1 MSFLDYLEPEESLN
15 EIIFGLV
22 MMLSFTLAAGL
33 ATRSGEAGGVGTL
46 LLAAIGAN
54 VAWGIIDAAL
64 SLMGKLFDRR
74 RQVRLLRA
82 LRAAPNEEAALAKIR
97 NQLDS
102 TLESIAQTADREQL
116 YRTILATLTHG
127 TLPKL
132 GGIRRDDWLAALA
145 VFCLVAAS
153 IIPAVL
159 PFLFIGDVWL
169 ALRISNALLIGLL
182 FFTGYHWARYIDI
195 NPWLAGLGLMTLG
208 LVLVAI
214 AIALGG

>member
-33 ATRSGEAGGVGTL
+33 ATRSGEGGVGTL

-54 VAWGIIDAAL
+54 VAWGIIDATL

-82 LRAAPNEEAALAKIR
+82 LRAAPNEEAVLARIR

-102 TLESIAQTADREQL
+102 SLESVAQTADREQL
-116 YRTILATLTHG
+116 YRSILETLTRG

-132 GGIRRDDWLAALA
+132 GGIKRDDWWAALA

-169 ALRISNALLIGLL
+169 ALRVSNALLIGLL
-182 FFTGYHWARYIDI
+182 FFTGYHWARYIDV

>member
-33 ATRSGEAGGVGTL
+33 ATRTGADGVGTL
-46 LLAAIGAN
+46 LFAAIGAN
-54 VAWGIIDAAL
+54 IAWGIIDAAL
-64 SLMGKLFDRR
+64 SLMGTLFDRR

-82 LRAAPNEEAALAKIR
+82 LRAAPDEDAALAKIR
-97 NQLDS
+97 NQLEP
-102 TLESIAQTADREQL
+102 TLESVTRTADREHL
-116 YRTILATLTHG
+116 YRSILATLTHG
-127 TLPKL
+127 TPPKL
-132 GGIRRDDWLAALA
+132 GGIKRDDWMAALA

-159 PFLFIGDVWL
+159 PFLFVGDVWL

-182 FFTGYHWARYIDI
+182 FFTGYRWARYIDV